1 MITTPKARAG
11 LLAIAAASAL
21 VLSACGDTFDDTS
34 DDSPASTVVT
44 SVPAPDLSGPAGDS
58 NDDRDDDRDDHDVD
72 LDDHDDDNDD

>member
-11 LLAIAAASAL
+11 LLAITAASAL
-21 VLSACGDTFDDTS
+21 VLSACGNG

-58 NDDRDDDRDDHDVD
+58 DDDGDDRDDD
-72 LDDHDDDNDD
+72 